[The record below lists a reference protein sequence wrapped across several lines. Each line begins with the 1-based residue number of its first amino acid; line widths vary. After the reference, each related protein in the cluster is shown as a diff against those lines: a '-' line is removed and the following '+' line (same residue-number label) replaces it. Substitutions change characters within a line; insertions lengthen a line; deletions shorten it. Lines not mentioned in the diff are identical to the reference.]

1 MSKTKKLS
9 KVLALV
15 IMLAL
20 VIGILPMGAM
30 ATNTPVYVRFFD
42 GASQIGSTVYVTAAN
57 DDVYSAVTAA
67 ISANTSIST
76 NDCEVDA
83 FGIHKIVYNNGTED
97 VILEPNATESND
109 KDSIL
114 YTVDDKLSDL
124 AIGQNPVSAGSV
136 ITVFYA
142 QDYQTTLYA
151 YIVPDGAATSGN
163 AIAAN
168 TNDTIKFR
176 VAASTVDFNNLYVM
190 ALDAATPV
198 TINSETEIEATTA
211 VSGYTVVPAYKRVVN
226 SSTSILSAWRTATTT
241 AYNALSSTQQ
251 GTIDSNVVSAGT
263 DANATMTQVNALAY
277 EVAPLTRQNSKDLKR
292 LSFTD
297 TSNEYMDILQT
308 ATGRNGFDPSITA
321 YTLETATGNVTIHA
335 AALAS
340 GAAVSYSGSSGMS
353 ISSSGVISFSATGT
367 YTLTVTVT
375 NSGTKSYTVTI
386 TYAAAASSG
395 VPGDVCGY
403 LPVGQFARGN
413 GWGALFTNGTNTSG
427 TKKGTAG
434 YVSTG
439 VSLGILGGYIQYD
452 LGANKYITDDASHP
466 YGVDFI
472 VYGNPFSGNPE
483 AGAVMV
489 SEDGKVWYNLAGSLH
504 YDSNTVQHTDISYMK
519 IDTTITIGGVTFT
532 KGIWYS
538 TDYVPTDSTV
548 TADVDAAIAAA
559 TWTSFVT
566 GTAWWPEYT
575 SESYGNVWSDGHL
588 GDHTD
593 SNTTGDVYWNLS
605 GSAEVITYRGVTRV
619 KDDAEALPSTATS
632 AEHTDY
638 YRFGYA
644 DVREIGSNYGK
655 AINPYATA
663 PSAGKQTA
671 ADGTTNCGGDGFD
684 LAWAVDDDGKPVNM
698 SGKHIRFIRIYSAV
712 LYNAGIFG
720 ETSAEVCG
728 LYVATGTGTTTIT
741 APTSISVS
749 ASSVNPSTK
758 PSTNNGYQ
766 SVRLAGASTAYIT
779 VNTSSSNIFV
789 NGEAATNG
797 NAVAIALTQT
807 ITPVQIITQN
817 GTESPYITVFLIRNN

>member
-20 VIGILPMGAM
+20 VIGVLPMGAM
-30 ATNTPVYVRFFD
+30 ASNTPVYVRFFD

-76 NDCEVDA
+76 NDCVVDA

-297 TSNEYMDILQT
+297 TSNEYMDILQA
-308 ATGRNGFDPSITA
+308 ATGRNGFDPNVTA

-340 GAAVSYSGSSGMS
+340 GASISYSSNDSHMTVNN
-353 ISSSGVISFSATGT
+353 GVISFSATGT
-367 YTLTVTVT
+367 YTLTVTIT

-386 TYAAAASSG
+386 TYAAAATSG

-413 GWGALFTNGTNTSG
+413 GWGALYTNGTNTSG

-439 VSLGILGGYIQYD
+439 VSLGLLGGYIQYD
-452 LGANKYITDDASHP
+452 LGANKYITDDADNP

-504 YDSNTVQHTDISYMK
+504 YDSNTVKCMNISYMK
-519 IDTTITIGGVTFT
+519 IDTDGTVITDSNSASKTFN

-538 TDYVPTDSTV
+538 TDYVPTDLSTDFNDKIV
-548 TADVDAAIAAA
+548 AANWTQFLTA
-559 TWTSFVT
+559 
-566 GTAWWPEYT
+566 TAWWPEYST
-575 SESYGNVWSDGHL
+575 ESYGNVWADTHL

-593 SNTTGDVYWNLS
+593 SNTTGDVYWNRTNT
-605 GSAEVITYRGVTRV
+605 AHEVITYLGVTRV
-619 KDDAEALPSTATS
+619 KDDAELSLTGANA
-632 AEHTDY
+632 TDY

-644 DVREIGSNYGK
+644 DVREIGSHYGK

-684 LAWAVDDDGKPVNM
+684 LAWAVDDSGNPVNM
-698 SGKHIRFIRIYSAV
+698 SSKHIRFIRVYSAV

-728 LYVATGTGTTTIT
+728 LYIATGTGSGAYAN
-741 APTSISVS
+741 APTVKINGSTISTTNGGVAEKRLYSGTS
-749 ASSVNPSTK
+749 ATINV
-758 PSTNNGYQ
+758 
-766 SVRLAGASTAYIT
+766 
-779 VNTSSSNIFV
+779 TSSADHIFV
-789 NGEAATNG
+789 NGELVSSG
-797 NAVAIALTQT
+797 NNYVLSIASGNTYY
-807 ITPVQIITQN
+807 VQIITQN
-817 GTESPYITVFLIRNN
+817 GTESPYLTVLKIVR